1 MEKKRGGNEEEFIE
15 RRKRKVREWSFRVW
29 EKE

>member
-1 MEKKRGGNEEEFIE
+1 MEKKRGGNEKEFIE
-15 RRKRKVREWSFRVW
+15 RRKGKVRKWSFRVW